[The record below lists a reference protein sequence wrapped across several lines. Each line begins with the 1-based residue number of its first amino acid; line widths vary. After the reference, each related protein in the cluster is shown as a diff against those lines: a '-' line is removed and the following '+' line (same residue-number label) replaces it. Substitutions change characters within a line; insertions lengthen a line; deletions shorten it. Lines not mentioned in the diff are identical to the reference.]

1 MSNPI
6 SGCSISFD
14 LAVFDLASLTT
25 FIIAAFVVVIVP
37 GITVSAIV
45 STALARGFK
54 AGMLMEL
61 GAQVGRLSMVI
72 LVAIA
77 LEAVTAA
84 VNASFFWIKL
94 GGSAYL
100 AWVGWGY
107 LSSRSSISVDKSHTE
122 RTAWRQVVSGFFV
135 LWSNPKAFLFF
146 GAFLPQFVNP
156 MHPAWPQVLVLGLIE
171 MGAALITDTGYIVI
185 ASRARH
191 LLTGQLALQVNRAAG
206 AILIG
211 AALWLALQH
220 QA

>member
-1 MSNPI
+1 M
-6 SGCSISFD
+6 FD
-14 LAVFDLASLTT
+14 LSNLTA

-54 AGMLMEL
+54 GGMLIEL
-61 GAQVGRLSMVI
+61 GAQIGRLSMVI

-77 LEAVTAA
+77 LEAVTA
-84 VNASFFWIKL
+84 VVTASFFWIKL
-94 GGSAYL
+94 IGAAYL
-100 AWVGWGY
+100 AWMGWGY
-107 LSSRSSISVDKSHTE
+107 LTSRHSLSVDKARTE
-122 RTAWRQVVSGFFV
+122 PTAFRQIASGFFV

-156 MHPAWPQVLVLGLIE
+156 AHPAWPQVLVLGAIE
-171 MGAALITDTGYIVI
+171 MGAALITDTAYIVI

-191 LLTGQLALQVNRAAG
+191 LLTGKLAEYVNRAAG
-206 AILIG
+206 LILIG
-211 AALWLALQH
+211 AAVWLALQH